1 MKFKL
6 SGNNINVS
14 ITNTKGESVYIYQVD
29 ALNVELDV
37 AKLIESANEI
47 QQAVSD
53 IVEMAFNEPTPT
65 TSLEA

>member
-14 ITNTKGESVYIYQVD
+14 ITNTKGESIYIYQVD

-53 IVEMAFNEPTPT
+53 IMEMAFNEPTPT
-65 TSLEA
+65 ASLEA

>member
-1 MKFKL
+1 MKLKL

-65 TSLEA
+65 ASLEA